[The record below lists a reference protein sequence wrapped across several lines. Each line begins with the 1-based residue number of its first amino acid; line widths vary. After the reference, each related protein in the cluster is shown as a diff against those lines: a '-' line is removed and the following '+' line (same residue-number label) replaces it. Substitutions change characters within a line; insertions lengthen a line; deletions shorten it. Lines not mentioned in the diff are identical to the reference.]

1 MSSHTVPSHTLRAS
15 VSFSFKG
22 ETYDLETVL
31 DLDQF
36 QAEPG
41 EQPDFHRPLAQV
53 AGIDP
58 YSYLYEVLEAEDI
71 QFSAPT
77 GLASGA
83 LEDGVFHWD
92 RFVRLR
98 QASADWQIVRSIAE
112 GILEGRDL
120 DEDGN
125 LRAALLAVYQA
136 GLKRS

>member
-1 MSSHTVPSHTLRAS
+1 MSSHTATSNTLRAS

-22 ETYDLETVL
+22 ETYDLETLL

-41 EQPDFHRPLAQV
+41 EQPDFHRPLAQA

-71 QFSAPT
+71 LFSAPT
-77 GLASGA
+77 GLACGA
-83 LEDGVFHWD
+83 LEDGVFHWE
-92 RFVRLR
+92 RFEQLR
-98 QASADWQIVRSIAE
+98 RASADWQIVKSIAE
-112 GILEGRDL
+112 VFLEGRGL
-120 DEDGN
+120 DEDEN

-136 GLKRS
+136 GLKHS